1 MSRMI
6 GRALAGLVPVAL
18 AAGLMVAAVPAKAG
32 YYTGYSYGQHGYG
45 YGRSYGYGYGRGYGY
60 SYRPYYRPYGYH
72 GYAYRPY
79 YRPHYAY
86 RSYGRYQG
94 GLLHGLLSL
103 PGAVVGAVL
112 GNPHHPDS
120 AASTPPAAANTTPAG
135 DGSAVYRGAWA
146 SLAEGHYARALAAFV
161 DEASSHPNQGRPKV
175 GYALSAAA
183 GGDLVRGVWAMRR
196 ALRIDPNA
204 MHSVTVDGALR
215 HRVEQLIARY
225 VESADYALDD
235 AEATFM
241 LASLYYLLR
250 ESDSAR
256 NAVKVALAGDASSPS
271 TVNLVRI
278 IERDLTGADAQAP
291 ATEDGGDY

>member
-1 MSRMI
+1 MRHVAHDRSRPCRSRP
-6 GRALAGLVPVAL
+6 GRSRRRPDRCRRTGQGRLLHRLFLWPN
-18 AAGLMVAAVPAKAG
+18 G
-32 YYTGYSYGQHGYG
+32 YGYG

-60 SYRPYYRPYGYH
+60 SYRPYYRSYGYSRH
-72 GYAYRPY
+72 GYGYLGYTYRPY

-86 RSYGRYQG
+86 RSYG
-94 GLLHGLLSL
+94 H
-103 PGAVVGAVL
+103 
-112 GNPHHPDS
+112 PHHPDS
-120 AASTPPAAANTTPAG
+120 AASTPPAAAITTPAG

-183 GGDLVRGVWAMRR
+183 NGDLVRGVWAMRR
-196 ALRIDPNA
+196 ALRVDPDA
-204 MHSVTVDGALR
+204 MQYVTVDGALR

-271 TVNLVRI
+271 TVNLGRI

>member
-6 GRALAGLVPVAL
+6 DRALAGLVPVAL
-18 AAGLMVAAVPAKAG
+18 AAGLIVAAVPAKAG

-60 SYRPYYRPYGYH
+60 SYRPYYRSYGYGRH
-72 GYAYRPY
+72 GYGYLGYTYRPY

-86 RSYGRYQG
+86 RSYGY
-94 GLLHGLLSL
+94 
-103 PGAVVGAVL
+103 
-112 GNPHHPDS
+112 PHHPDS
-120 AASTPPAAANTTPAG
+120 AASTPPVAANTAPAG

-196 ALRIDPNA
+196 ALRIDPDA
-204 MHSVTVDGALR
+204 MHYVTVDGALR

-271 TVNLVRI
+271 TVNLGRI
-278 IERDLTGADAQAP
+278 IERDVAGADA
-291 ATEDGGDY
+291 